1 MWHEWCISPWSLRA
15 PKGQASRFMGKHVAE
30 PYDLTMNTTAPGGE
44 PVHTSIAT
52 KFMIGVTAALVTVLG
67 VNLGLDIRQQ
77 RAQAEEDLREQARMV
92 ATQVIAMREFI
103 ARNQDRINRDSHG
116 HFEFKYLNPAAVGRG
131 VGQIFAE
138 MSDYQYKQTRLQV
151 RMAENMPDAFEVEAL
166 RRFASHP
173 DLAEVVGYTGSGQD
187 RVFRYMVPL
196 KMEASCLPCHG
207 PPAGEPDIAGYP
219 KEGLQVGELAG
230 ALSITIPTER
240 FEARLTQST
249 RSRAT
254 VIVLATGL
262 SLALI
267 GFLNHQLVARPLA
280 ALAGVT
286 RRIGQGRW
294 EVPEEV
300 VRDLRAHQET
310 SPLVDAIQAM
320 SDELQALYRNLEQ
333 KVAERTRQLQEAHA
347 DLEALHRSQT
357 EFYSAMTH
365 EFRTPLTS
373 IIGFS
378 QLLLSPGGDP
388 LTPGQREHLKD
399 ILESAQRLLQL
410 VNDLLDASRL
420 QAGQMPLRIAA
431 VDLGEAVQEALAV
444 VRPLAQQREITVTC
458 HIPADLPLVA
468 ADDLR
473 VLQILLN
480 LLSNAIKFT
489 QVGGEVA
496 LTAEARSD
504 LVQVSVRDNGPGIPP
519 EDHEVIFQLFRRGS
533 AHERT
538 GGSGLGL
545 ALAKL
550 LVELHGGR
558 IWVESR
564 PGCGSTFH
572 FTLPVHGGEPRCP

>member
-1 MWHEWCISPWSLRA
+1 M
-15 PKGQASRFMGKHVAE
+15 
-30 PYDLTMNTTAPGGE
+30 
-44 PVHTSIAT
+44 HTSIAT
-52 KFMIGVTAALVTVLG
+52 KFMIGVTAVLVIVLG
-67 VNLGLDIRQQ
+67 LNLGLDIRHQ
-77 RAQAEEDLREQARMV
+77 RALAEEDLREQARMV
-92 ATQVIAMREFI
+92 ATQLIAMREYI
-103 ARNQDRINRDSHG
+103 ARNQDRINWDSEG

-131 VGQIFAE
+131 VGKIFAE
-138 MSDYQYKQTRLQV
+138 MSDYQYKQTRLEV
-151 RMAENMPDAFEVEAL
+151 RSAENQPDPFEVDAL
-166 RRFASHP
+166 RRFASDP
-173 DLAEVVGYTGSGQD
+173 GLAEIVGYTEEGGE
-187 RVFRYMVPL
+187 RIFRYMVPL
-196 KMEASCLPCHG
+196 KMEPSCLPCHG
-207 PPAGEPDIAGYP
+207 PPAGVPDIAGYP
-219 KEGLQVGELAG
+219 REGLVVGELAG
-230 ALSITIPTER
+230 ALSISIPTER
-240 FEARLTQST
+240 FEARLTQAI

-254 VIVLATGL
+254 GIALVTGL

-294 EVPEEV
+294 EVPEEE
-300 VRDLRAHQET
+300 VRDLRAHLET
-310 SPLVDAIQAM
+310 APLVDAIKAM

-333 KVAERTRQLQEAHA
+333 KVEERTRQLKEAHA
-347 DLEALHRSQT
+347 DLEELHRSQT

-373 IIGFS
+373 IIGFT
-378 QLLLSPGGDP
+378 QLLLSPGGEP
-388 LTPGQREHLKD
+388 LTPSQRDHLTD

-420 QAGQMPLRIAA
+420 QAGQMRLSIAA
-431 VDLGEAVQEALAV
+431 VDLSEAAREACAV
-444 VRPLAQQREITVTC
+444 VRPLAREREIAVAC
-458 HIPADLPLVA
+458 AIPADLPLVA

-489 QVGGEVA
+489 QVGGQVT
-496 LTAEARSD
+496 LQAEACEGF
-504 LVQVSVRDNGPGIPP
+504 VQVSVRDNGPGIPV
-519 EDHEVIFQLFRRGS
+519 EDQEVIFQLFRRGS

-558 IWVESR
+558 IWVESE

-572 FTLPVHGGEPRCP
+572 FTIPVHGGEPQCP

>member
-1 MWHEWCISPWSLRA
+1 M
-15 PKGQASRFMGKHVAE
+15 
-30 PYDLTMNTTAPGGE
+30 
-44 PVHTSIAT
+44 HTSIAT
-52 KFMIGVTAALVTVLG
+52 KLMLGVTAVLIVVLG
-67 VNLGLDIRQQ
+67 LNLGLDIRHQ

-103 ARNQDRINRDSHG
+103 ARNQDRINWDSGG

-131 VGQIFAE
+131 VGRIFAE
-138 MSDYQYKQTRLQV
+138 MSDYRYKQTRLEV
-151 RMAENMPDAFEVEAL
+151 RSAENMPDAFEVEAL
-166 RRFASHP
+166 RRFA
-173 DLAEVVGYTGSGQD
+173 AEPGLMEIVGYTESGEG
-187 RVFRYMVPL
+187 RVFRYLVPL

-230 ALSITIPTER
+230 ALSVTIPTER
-240 FEARLTQST
+240 FEARLAQAI
-249 RSRAT
+249 RSRAS
-254 VIVLATGL
+254 VIALVTGL

-286 RRIGQGRW
+286 RRIGQGQW
-294 EVPEEV
+294 EVPEAE
-300 VRDLRAHQET
+300 VRDLRAHLET

-333 KVAERTRQLQEAHA
+333 KVEERTRQLQQAHA
-347 DLEALHRSQT
+347 NLEELHRSQT

-365 EFRTPLTS
+365 EFRTPLTA

-378 QLLLSPGGDP
+378 QLLLSPGGEP
-388 LTPGQREHLKD
+388 LTPGQREHLGD

-420 QAGQMPLRIAA
+420 QSGQMRLSIAA
-431 VDLGEAVQEALAV
+431 VDLGEAVQEACAI
-444 VRPLAQQREITVTC
+444 VRPLARQKEIEITC
-458 HIPADLPLVA
+458 AIPADLPLVA

-480 LLSNAIKFT
+480 LLSNAIKFIQQGG
-489 QVGGEVA
+489 QVR
-496 LTAEARSD
+496 LTAAAAD
-504 LVQVSVRDNGPGIPP
+504 GAVQVSVHDNGPGIPP
-519 EDHEVIFQLFRRGS
+519 GDQEVIFQLFRRGS

-558 IWVESR
+558 IWVESE